1 MLLSNPRRFYV
12 SEKNLYQARVSNRL
26 AQRLRADKRRAPRHS
41 IALRVRVA
49 GTDCHKQ
56 PWSESAET
64 VNVSSGGLALRLSRK
79 VMIGDVLYVEL
90 ALPARF
96 QRDIKPS
103 ATHNTYAR
111 VRYVEMHDGQQ
122 IVRLEFLRTPTPSQT
137 LFASVKF

>member
-1 MLLSNPRRFYV
+1 MLLSNSRRVFV
-12 SEKNLYQARVSNRL
+12 SEKNLYQASVSDRL
-26 AQRLRADKRRAPRHS
+26 AQRLRTDKRRELRHS

-49 GTDCHKQ
+49 GSDRRKE
-56 PWSESAET
+56 PWSELAET
-64 VNVSSGGLALRLSRK
+64 VNVSTGGLALRLSPK
-79 VMIGDVLYVEL
+79 VMIGEILFVEL

-111 VRYVEMHDGQQ
+111 VRYIEMHEGQQ

-137 LFASVKF
+137 LLTSVKF

>member
-1 MLLSNPRRFYV
+1 V
-12 SEKNLYQARVSNRL
+12 SEKNLYQERVSNKL
-26 AQRLRADKRRAPRHS
+26 AQRLRADKRREPRHS

-49 GTDCHKQ
+49 GSDRQKG
-56 PWSESAET
+56 PWSELAET
-64 VNVSSGGLALRLSRK
+64 VNVSTGGLALRLSRK
-79 VMIGDVLYVEL
+79 VIVGDILYVEL

-111 VRYVEMHDGQQ
+111 VRYIEMQERQQ

-137 LFASVKF
+137 LLANVKF

>member
-1 MLLSNPRRFYV
+1 M
-12 SEKNLYQARVSNRL
+12 SEKNLYEARVSNRL
-26 AQRLRADKRRAPRHS
+26 TQRLRTDKRREPRHS

-49 GTDCHKQ
+49 GSDCHKE
-56 PWSESAET
+56 PWSESTET

-79 VMIGDVLYVEL
+79 VIVGDILYVEL

-111 VRYVEMHDGQQ
+111 VRYIEMHERQQ

-137 LFASVKF
+137 LLAMVKF